1 MDIQFSVFAES
12 GRMLQNVYERVLWLA
27 QQAYPDYD
35 EKKNL
40 KDGPLIAMRIGDLI
54 PYQEGFIKSLSY
66 DWNFLGAG
74 GKWELNTNQ
83 HNKRM
88 PQGCSINLSFQPIHR
103 RVPSR
108 DFNFYSSQLQSL
120 GYAFVH
126 DRNMSSAGYNSDKE
140 DYYLQKIEQSRHV
153 EDRPPLSQPTSLPVD
168 AQAVRR
174 IQAELRAEGG

>member
-1 MDIQFSVFAES
+1 
-12 GRMLQNVYERVLWLA
+12 MLQNVYERVLWLA

-74 GKWELNTNQ
+74 GKWELNTNL

-88 PQGCSINLSFQPIHR
+88 PQGCSIYSLTQGL
-103 RVPSR
+103 
-108 DFNFYSSQLQSL
+108 NF
-120 GYAFVH
+120 GTKIIVITV
-126 DRNMSSAGYNSDKE
+126 DKTHFINE
-140 DYYLQKIEQSRHV
+140 IRLKEK
-153 EDRPPLSQPTSLPVD
+153 PFT
-168 AQAVRR
+168 
-174 IQAELRAEGG
+174 